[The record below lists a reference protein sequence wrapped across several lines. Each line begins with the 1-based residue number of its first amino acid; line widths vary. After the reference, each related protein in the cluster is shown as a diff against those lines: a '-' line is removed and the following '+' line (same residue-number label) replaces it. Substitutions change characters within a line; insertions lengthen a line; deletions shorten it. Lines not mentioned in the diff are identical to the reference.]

1 MKKKLILS
9 IAIPFVMVAALFGLL
24 YYETHRYVKP
34 VVVSDVGA
42 AAFYNPNAENVTAK
56 IGVYVLNVGNLDL
69 TTGSYWMDFYLTIL
83 CDKPCH
89 PQLDIMNASGTP
101 EIEDQTGNTRGGTF
115 YSFRVKAD
123 MLTDLNLA
131 DFPFDRHK
139 LIVLVEDKV
148 SGVEDLAFTAEPTL
162 IGVDE
167 NAHVAGWTLFPGWDS
182 YMIDKVYPIYPDT
195 YYSRYAFSITIGHPI
210 FSSFMNSLFAA
221 AVIVLVGLLS
231 FIMRPDAAGERLALT
246 SSTLVAA
253 ILYHISLNS
262 AIPPVGYL
270 TYADKFM
277 IANYVIVSL
286 SVGISAALML
296 LKDKNEDVAQKLHL
310 WTRWSVPILWIV
322 LLAGVTTWHFYNI
335 PIMGWFQALP

>member
-1 MKKKLILS
+1 
-9 IAIPFVMVAALFGLL
+9 
-24 YYETHRYVKP
+24 
-34 VVVSDVGA
+34 
-42 AAFYNPNAENVTAK
+42 
-56 IGVYVLNVGNLDL
+56 
-69 TTGSYWMDFYLTIL
+69 
-83 CDKPCH
+83 
-89 PQLDIMNASGTP
+89 
-101 EIEDQTGNTRGGTF
+101 
-115 YSFRVKAD
+115 
-123 MLTDLNLA
+123 
-131 DFPFDRHK
+131 
-139 LIVLVEDKV
+139 
-148 SGVEDLAFTAEPTL
+148 
-162 IGVDE
+162 
-167 NAHVAGWTLFPGWDS
+167 
-182 YMIDKVYPIYPDT
+182 
-195 YYSRYAFSITIGHPI
+195 
-210 FSSFMNSLFAA
+210 
-221 AVIVLVGLLS
+221 
-231 FIMRPDAAGERLALT
+231 MRPDAAGERLALT